1 MIDKNSIERL
11 YGALVFDSAGDKI
24 GKVGTI
30 YLNDHTNEA
39 TFVTVT
45 TGLFG
50 RFESLVPL
58 QAARLNGD
66 DLLVEYTKDQVKD
79 APRVDAG
86 RQLSPDEEVR
96 LYEYYRLGGNATL
109 TGGSDAAGSAAGTD
123 TTETATASGVRA
135 IHPTASGTQTGRPRL
150 RKHTAGQD

>member
-1 MIDKNSIERL
+1 SSPTWQTSESPRRCSPAPPSRELRCGGNSTIRHLAWRVIHPSTTESIIIDKNSIERL

-50 RFESLVPL
+50 MFESLVPL

-79 APRVDAG
+79 APRIDAG

-96 LYEYYRLGGNATL
+96 LYEYYRLGGDATL
-109 TGGSDAAGSAAGTD
+109 T
-123 TTETATASGVRA
+123 
-135 IHPTASGTQTGRPRL
+135 
-150 RKHTAGQD
+150 